1 MQTCTLAVDIGASSG
16 RHIAGTVQNGKIT
29 LQEVYR
35 FENGV
40 HRENGHLCWDIDTL
54 AKEVVNGLKAAHD
67 AGFAPATIG
76 IDTWAVDFV
85 LLDADNKRIGDA
97 VAYRDERTEGIR
109 EALEKEYGLTFADHY
124 ARTGIQYQPFNTV
137 YQLMALKKE
146 HPEQLAAAKTF
157 LMVPDYLNY
166 LLCGVPAN
174 EYTNA
179 STTALVG
186 ADSRDWDDA
195 LIEKL
200 GLPRGIFQ
208 PIKTAGTVLGHLTPE
223 MQKAVGFDAEV
234 ILPATHDTGSAFLA
248 VPARDEYAAYLSSG
262 TWSLLGVENA
272 AAITGPD
279 SCAANFTNEG
289 GYEYRYRYLKN
300 IMGLW
305 MIQSVR
311 RELGEKTGIRP
322 SFPELI
328 AAAKEAADFP
338 SCRRPRHRALAQP
351 MVSPSGRRWV
361 RMTKLSC
368 SRTNA
373 QNSALVIG
381 LFRLPRSLLP
391 LELLEQVEHVRAV
404 FERIVERE
412 DELRR
417 VAQLQ
422 PAAELAPQP
431 AARRLQPADRILRP
445 CLLEHADIDFTVAQ
459 IRRGIHARDGDHGLH
474 PRVLERA
481 DQLRQLPLDLLIDPA
496 DSIGS
501 HRPSLQKPG
510 RSAPCGADHAI
521 VTP

>member
-54 AKEVVNGLKAAHD
+54 AQEVVNGLKAAHD

-208 PIKTAGTVLGHLTPE
+208 PIKTAGTVLGHLTPDI
-223 MQKAVGFDAEV
+223 QKAVGFDAEV

-305 MIQSVR
+305 LIQECR
-311 RELGEKTGIRP
+311 RDWQKAGQNLSWNDIVEEAKKAEPFRSIIDPDYGEFFAGGRMVEKIQNFCRKTNQP
-322 SFPELI
+322 VPETVGQIARCIYESLALKYRWALERLEEIKGQLI
-328 AAAKEAADFP
+328 DTLNIVGGGCQNKLLNQFAAD
-338 SCRRPRHRALAQP
+338 SLNRPVITGPIEGAAIGNLLAQA
-351 MVSPSGRRWV
+351 M
-361 RMTKLSC
+361 
-368 SRTNA
+368 
-373 QNSALVIG
+373 ALGDI
-381 LFRLPRSLLP
+381 
-391 LELLEQVEHVRAV
+391 QTM
-404 FERIVERE
+404 
-412 DELRR
+412 DELRTVVR
-417 VAQLQ
+417 RSEAVSTYE
-422 PAAELAPQP
+422 PHHTPEWEAAYQK
-431 AARRLQPADRILRP
+431 
-445 CLLEHADIDFTVAQ
+445 LLSF
-459 IRRGIHARDGDHGLH
+459 
-474 PRVLERA
+474 
-481 DQLRQLPLDLLIDPA
+481 
-496 DSIGS
+496 S
-501 HRPSLQKPG
+501 K
-510 RSAPCGADHAI
+510 
-521 VTP
+521 

>member
-16 RHIAGTVQNGKIT
+16 RHIVGTVQNGKIT

-223 MQKAVGFDAEV
+223 IQKAVGFDAEV

-262 TWSLLGVENA
+262 TWSLLGVENKDP
-272 AAITGPD
+272 ITTPA
-279 SCAANFTNEG
+279 SMQANFTNEG

-311 RELGEKTGIRP
+311 RELGEQTGTRP

-328 AAAKEAADFP
+328 AAAQEASSFAGI
-338 SCRRPRHRALAQP
+338 
-351 MVSPSGRRWV
+351 VSTGDDR
-361 RMTKLSC
+361 
-368 SRTNA
+368 
-373 QNSALVIG
+373 
-381 LFRLPRSLLP
+381 F
-391 LELLEQVEHVRAV
+391 
-404 FERIVERE
+404 
-412 DELRR
+412 
-417 VAQLQ
+417 
-422 PAAELAPQP
+422 LAPKSMIKEVKAACKDGGKPVP
-431 AARRLQPADRILRP
+431 ATTGEVMQTIYNSLSHDYQAAIQELQSLTGKEYTSINIVGGGSQDMYLNQMTAN
-445 CLLEHADIDFTVAQ
+445 AT
-459 IRRGIHARDGDHGLH
+459 
-474 PRVLERA
+474 
-481 DQLRQLPLDLLIDPA
+481 QLPVFAGPTEGTALGNLMVQMIRAGEFKDLADARASIKKSFTILECDP
-496 DSIGS
+496 
-501 HRPSLQKPG
+501 Q
-510 RSAPCGADHAI
+510 
-521 VTP
+521 

>member
-1 MQTCTLAVDIGASSG
+1 
-16 RHIAGTVQNGKIT
+16 
-29 LQEVYR
+29 
-35 FENGV
+35 
-40 HRENGHLCWDIDTL
+40 
-54 AKEVVNGLKAAHD
+54 
-67 AGFAPATIG
+67 
-76 IDTWAVDFV
+76 
-85 LLDADNKRIGDA
+85 
-97 VAYRDERTEGIR
+97 
-109 EALEKEYGLTFADHY
+109 
-124 ARTGIQYQPFNTV
+124 
-137 YQLMALKKE
+137 MALKKE

-311 RELGEKTGIRP
+311 RELGEKTGTRP

-338 SCRRPRHRALAQP
+338 SCVDPDDNRFLAP
-351 MVSPSGRRWV
+351 ASM
-361 RMTKLSC
+361 
-368 SRTNA
+368 
-373 QNSALVIG
+373 I
-381 LFRLPRSLLP
+381 
-391 LELLEQVEHVRAV
+391 EEVRAACADTHQPV
-404 FERIVERE
+404 
-412 DELRR
+412 
-417 VAQLQ
+417 
-422 PAAELAPQP
+422 PAATGEVMQCVYNSLTQDY
-431 AARRLQPADRILRP
+431 RRAVETLQA
-445 CLLEHADIDFTVAQ
+445 
-459 IRRGIHARDGDHGLH
+459 
-474 PRVLERA
+474 
-481 DQLRQLPLDLLIDPA
+481 
-496 DSIGS
+496 
-501 HRPSLQKPG
+501 
-510 RSAPCGADHAI
+510 
-521 VTP
+521 